1 MVAGKATY
9 ADNCSACH
17 MSNGEGVARLF
28 PSLKNSGSVLAEDP
42 TTILRVVLRG
52 TQAVATD
59 AAPTGPAMP
68 PFGWRL
74 DDTQIAALATYL
86 RNTWGNAAGQV
97 SKDQVKTQRAEL
109 ASQP

>member
-1 MVAGKATY
+1 M
-9 ADNCSACH
+9 
-17 MSNGEGVARLF
+17 
-28 PSLKNSGSVLAEDP
+28 
-42 TTILRVVLRG
+42 
-52 TQAVATD
+52 ATD

-68 PFGWRL
+68 PFSWRL

-86 RNTWGNAAGQV
+86 RNTWGNAAGEV